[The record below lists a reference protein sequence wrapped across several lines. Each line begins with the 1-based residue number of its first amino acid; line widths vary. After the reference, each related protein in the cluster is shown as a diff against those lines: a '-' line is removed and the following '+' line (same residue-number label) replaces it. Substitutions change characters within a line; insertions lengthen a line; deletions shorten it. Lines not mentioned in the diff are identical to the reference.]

1 MKKGMLILG
10 LIGCLMMGSVSF
22 ATGDSVKVETEAIK
36 EQVEKADISIE
47 IPVVKGLKNPEYEK
61 ELNNIIK
68 TSVEKDLEEF
78 KKDAEGL
85 IELDVEW
92 ESQMIIKYEVKSKS
106 DILSIIVDNYTFTG
120 GSHGQSRK
128 DYYNIDLNNNKLLK
142 LGDLFIENSDYKT
155 IINGEIN
162 KEIEKQI
169 LEEAKS
175 YFKEDDQ
182 FVTIEDNHDFY
193 IDKKGDLVITFQ
205 PYEITPWYMGHPEFK
220 IPREKITHILKDV
233 EDVKIDVKDIKAD
246 KVLLKIFE

>member
-1 MKKGMLILG
+1 MKKNILILG
-10 LIGCLMMGSVSF
+10 LIVCLMMGSISF
-22 ATGDSVKVETEAIK
+22 AKGDNVKIETETIK
-36 EQVEKADISIE
+36 EQVEKADVSIE
-47 IPVVKGLKNPEYEK
+47 IPVVKGLKNPQYEK

-78 KKDAEGL
+78 KKDVEEL
-85 IELDVEW
+85 IELDLEW
-92 ESQMIIKYEVKSKS
+92 ESQMIVKYEVKSKS
-106 DILSIIVDNYTFTG
+106 DILSIVDNYTFTG
-120 GSHGQSRK
+120 GAHGQSRK
-128 DYYNIDLNNNKLLK
+128 DYYNIDLNDNKMLK
-142 LGDLFIENSDYKT
+142 LGDLFIENSSYKT

-193 IDKKGDLVITFQ
+193 IDKNGDLVITFQ

-220 IPREKITHILKDV
+220 IPKEKIAHILKDV
-233 EDVKIDVKDIKAD
+233 EDLKVDVKDI
-246 KVLLKIFE
+246 E

>member
-1 MKKGMLILG
+1 MKRSILILG
-10 LIGCLMMGSVSF
+10 LIGCLLMGSISF
-22 ATGDSVKVETEAIK
+22 ATGNNVKVETETIV
-36 EQVEKADISIE
+36 EEVEKADVSIE
-47 IPVVKGLKNPEYEK
+47 IPVVKGLKNPQYEK

-78 KKDAEGL
+78 KKDVEEL
-85 IELDVEW
+85 IELEVEW
-92 ESQMIIKYEVKSKS
+92 ESQLLTKYEVKSKS
-106 DILSIIVDNYTFTG
+106 DILSIIVDNYVFTG
-120 GSHGQSRK
+120 GAHGQSRK

-182 FVTIEDNHDFY
+182 FVTIEANHDFY

-220 IPREKITHILKDV
+220 IPKGKITHILKDV